1 MCVLRFWEIILWYCF
16 TLFLS
21 VLTFW
26 NSYYWILMLYL
37 YTKHE
42 HDEAVHWES
51 FGRIGRYFGSS
62 QTPKE
67 LGSSGCAT
75 SGVRAVWAPAGMA
88 AGRASPQALAA
99 TSSSVPFLMDAA
111 MLFLFVLGNVV
122 PIWPGAEHLHWFSC
136 TKVWV
141 YFPDLLI
148 RFFCFLREAVTL
160 W

>member
-62 QTPKE
+62 QTQKE

-75 SGVRAVWAPAGMA
+75 SGVRAVWAPAGLWLLAGLLRRLWLPLPPQSLFLWMQQCCSYLA
-88 AGRASPQALAA
+88 AG
-99 TSSSVPFLMDAA
+99 
-111 MLFLFVLGNVV
+111 MLFLFGRVLS
-122 PIWPGAEHLHWFSC
+122 IF
-136 TKVWV
+136 T
-141 YFPDLLI
+141 DLAAPKCGSTFQI
-148 RFFCFLREAVTL
+148 F